1 MENQRSVRWD
11 VASVAMFAASALLWL
26 SLLTHDAA
34 DNLGEFNGILANFY
48 SPIHAA
54 YPFNESIQNSCGYIG
69 ALASDVLF
77 QATGI
82 GAYLVASLMILSGVV
97 MLRQQPWASPMGRS
111 IGWTLIL
118 ISSPEYLFR
127 LGAVAIWVHCAT
139 LG

>member
-11 VASVAMFAASALLWL
+11 VAAVAMFAASALLWL

-34 DNLGEFNGILANFY
+34 DNLGEFTGTMAAFY

-54 YPFNESIQNSCGYIG
+54 YPFNEGIQNSCGYMG

-77 QATGI
+77 QSTGI

-97 MLRQQPWASPMGRS
+97 MLRPVSYTHL
-111 IGWTLIL
+111 TLPTIY
-118 ISSPEYLFR
+118 S
-127 LGAVAIWVHCAT
+127 V
-139 LG
+139 